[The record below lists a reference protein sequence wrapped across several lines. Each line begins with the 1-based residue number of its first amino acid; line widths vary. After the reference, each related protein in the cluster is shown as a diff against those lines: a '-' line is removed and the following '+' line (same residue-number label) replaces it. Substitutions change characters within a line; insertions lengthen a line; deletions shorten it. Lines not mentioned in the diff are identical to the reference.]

1 MNNLVLQK
9 VAKSL
14 NDFNC
19 MWAIGGSTLLNHYGL
34 VDEPKD
40 IDILVNPKDTENVKL
55 AMNKIGKPLEVVNN
69 SDKFKSDDFFR
80 YDVDGTEV
88 EFMVGFRIKCED
100 SLYEV
105 IFDEESIVSTVIKD
119 EVKIN
124 LMSLEDWFVIYH
136 VLGDP
141 KNRTHLIS
149 KYFEKNG
156 VSYKNIL
163 IRNLNLQMPE
173 YIKNEILTL
182 TSY

>member
-1 MNNLVLQK
+1 M
-9 VAKSL
+9 
-14 NDFNC
+14 
-19 MWAIGGSTLLNHYGL
+19 LLNQFGL
-34 VDEPKD
+34 VDLTKD
-40 IDILVNPKDTENVKL
+40 SDILSNPKDTENVKL
-55 AMNKIGKPLEVVNN
+55 AINTIGTLLEVVNN

-105 IFDEESIVSTVIKD
+105 IFDEESIVSTVLKD

-156 VSYKNIL
+156 VIHKNIL
-163 IRNLNLQMPE
+163 IRNLNLQMTE
-173 YIKNEILTL
+173 YIKNEILNL
-182 TSY
+182 ISY